1 MAHIINI
8 WLNITCKFATFSL
21 FLSKHNWLNGKH
33 VCFFSLLPWC
43 WPPTEMRFS
52 MGGFGHFWAIA
63 LLEWAKILLRCIYL
77 LDIPL
82 CIWHRRSS
90 ITTINFKRFTINVK
104 IIVLELLQCGQFKKN
119 CSKLKTELWLMEIA
133 LPPESIHQE
142 HQKWNCYWFSDH
154 FGYHCNLWFQHKKR
168 LYLP

>member
-1 MAHIINI
+1 M
-8 WLNITCKFATFSL
+8 LLKYFS
-21 FLSKHNWLNGKH
+21 S
-33 VCFFSLLPWC
+33 LPWC

-63 LLEWAKILLRCIYL
+63 LLEWAKIMLRCMYFARCSIMHMTITIKFLKPFYQ
-77 LDIPL
+77 P
-82 CIWHRRSS
+82 HRRNS
-90 ITTINFKRFTINVK
+90 ITKTNFKWFTINVT
-104 IIVLELLQCGQFKKN
+104 IIVLELLESEQFKKN
-119 CSKLKTELWLMEIA
+119 CCKLKTELWLMKIA

-142 HQKWNCYWFSDH
+142 HQKRNCYWFSDH